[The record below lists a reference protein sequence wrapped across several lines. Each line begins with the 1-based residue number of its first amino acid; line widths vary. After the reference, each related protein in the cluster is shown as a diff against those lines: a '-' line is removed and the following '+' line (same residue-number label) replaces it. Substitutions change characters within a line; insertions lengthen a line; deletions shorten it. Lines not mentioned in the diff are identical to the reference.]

1 MGSPHRYI
9 PNTAQDVAEMLDDIG
24 ASSVDDLF
32 SVIPPEFRVT
42 EPLDLPE
49 ALSEPELSAELN
61 RVAAKCA
68 HSMQYTT
75 YLGGGLY
82 EHFVPSVVRHMLTRG
97 EFYTAYTPYQAEV
110 SQGTL
115 QAIFEYQ
122 TMICELTGMDVA
134 NASMYDAG
142 TAMAEAAVMSCDAT
156 RRNKV
161 VVSRAIN
168 PRYRQV
174 LQTYAHPR
182 GIEVVTVDY
191 DKRSGRTPVESIPKD
206 VLADAACFIAQSPNY
221 LGIVENMAALSEATH
236 GTRTLF
242 VAVVNPISLGILTP
256 PGSYGADIA
265 LGEGQPLGNP
275 VSFGGPLLG
284 FFAATSKLM
293 RKMPGR
299 LVGQTHDDQGRRGY
313 VLTLQ
318 AREQHIRRERA
329 TSNICSNEALCALA
343 ATIHLSLMGP
353 SGFRRVAELCTW
365 NAHYLRDKI
374 AGISG
379 YELPFDGPFFNEFI
393 IRGKRSPAESNRRLL
408 ERGIIGGKMIEA
420 EYPELSGCTLWAT
433 TELRTRQELDTLIRE
448 LEVLA

>member
-1 MGSPHRYI
+1 MGSPHRYV
-9 PNTAQDVAEMLDDIG
+9 PNTGQNVAVMLADIG
-24 ASSVDDLF
+24 VSSIDDLF
-32 SVIPPEFRVT
+32 SVIPPEFRLT
-42 EPLDLPE
+42 EPLSLPK

-68 HSMQYTT
+68 HSMQYTS

-122 TMICELTGMDVA
+122 TMICELTEMDVA
-134 NASMYDAG
+134 NASLYDAG
-142 TAMAEAAVMSCDAT
+142 TAVAEAAVMSCGAT

-174 LQTYAHPR
+174 LRTYAHPR
-182 GIEVVTVDY
+182 GIEIVTVDY
-191 DKRSGRTPVESIPKD
+191 DTQSGATPPESVPKD
-206 VLADAACFIAQSPNY
+206 LLDDAACLIVQSPNY
-221 LGIVENMAALSEATH
+221 FGIVEDMAALSEATH
-236 GTRTLF
+236 RSRALF
-242 VAVVNPISLGILTP
+242 VAVVNPISLGILAP

-275 VSFGGPLLG
+275 ISFGGPLLG
-284 FFAATSKLM
+284 FFATTSKLM

-318 AREQHIRRERA
+318 AREQHIRRESA

-343 ATIHLSLMGP
+343 ATIYLSLMGP
-353 SGFRRVAELCTW
+353 SGLRKVAELCTW
-365 NAHYLRDKI
+365 NAHYLHDKI
-374 AGISG
+374 AKIPE
-379 YELPFDGPFFNEFI
+379 YEFPFDGPFFNEFAV
-393 IRGKRSPAESNRRLL
+393 RGRRPPAERNRRLL
-408 ERGIIGGKMIEA
+408 ERGIIGGKMTEA
-420 EYPELSGCTLWAT
+420 DSPELTGCPLWPAT
-433 TELRTRQELDTLIRE
+433 KPGPRQELDTLIRE

>member
-1 MGSPHRYI
+1 
-9 PNTAQDVAEMLDDIG
+9 
-24 ASSVDDLF
+24 
-32 SVIPPEFRVT
+32 
-42 EPLDLPE
+42 
-49 ALSEPELSAELN
+49 
-61 RVAAKCA
+61 
-68 HSMQYTT
+68 
-75 YLGGGLY
+75 
-82 EHFVPSVVRHMLTRG
+82 PSVVRHMLTRG

-122 TMICELTGMDVA
+122 TMICELTEMDVA
-134 NASMYDAG
+134 NASLYDAG
-142 TAMAEAAVMSCDAT
+142 TAVAEAAVMSCGAT

-174 LQTYAHPR
+174 LRTYAHPR
-182 GIEVVTVDY
+182 GIEIVTVDY
-191 DKRSGRTPVESIPKD
+191 DTQSGATPPESVPKD
-206 VLADAACFIAQSPNY
+206 LLEDAACFIVQSPNY
-221 LGIVENMAALSEATH
+221 FGIVEDMAALSEATH
-236 GTRTLF
+236 RSRALF
-242 VAVVNPISLGILTP
+242 VAVVNPISLGILAP

-275 VSFGGPLLG
+275 ISFGGPLLG
-284 FFAATSKLM
+284 FFATTSKLM

-318 AREQHIRRERA
+318 AREQHIRRESA

-343 ATIHLSLMGP
+343 ATIYLSLMGP
-353 SGFRRVAELCTW
+353 SGLRKVAELCTW
-365 NAHYLRDKI
+365 NAHYLHDKI
-374 AGISG
+374 AKIPE
-379 YELPFDGPFFNEFI
+379 YEFPFDGPFFNEFAV
-393 IRGKRSPAESNRRLL
+393 RGRRPPAERNRRLL

-420 EYPELSGCTLWAT
+420 DYPELSGCTLWAT
-433 TELRTRQELDTLIRE
+433 TETRTRQELDTLIRE